1 MQKKTDIPYK
11 QELMRKAIHLC
22 SLLIPVLYIPMSKPT
37 ALKILIP
44 ITLVAVLSDVLR
56 NYIAPARNFFKTHFG
71 SMMREH
77 ELDESRFILSGATYV
92 LLAACVSLIIFPKII
107 AITAFSILIVSDLSA
122 ALIGRKF
129 GRHRF
134 FDKSL
139 EGTSAFIISAII
151 IVIIIGLNSG
161 APWTFYCAGI
171 VGAIGGGVIEAA
183 SIKLRLDDNFSIPLT
198 VGALMWALEY
208 LLKNVYHHS
217 FVHLLS

>member
-1 MQKKTDIPYK
+1 MQKKENIPYK

-22 SLLIPVLYIPMSKPT
+22 SLLIPVLYIPMSKET
-37 ALKILIP
+37 ALKLLIP
-44 ITLVAVLSDVLR
+44 ITLVALLSDVLR
-56 NYIAPARNFFKTHFG
+56 NYLAPARTFFKTYFG

-92 LLAACVSLIIFPKII
+92 LMAACVSIFIFPKII

-129 GRHRF
+129 GVHKF

-139 EGTSAFIISAII
+139 EGSSAFILSGIG
-151 IVIIIGLNSG
+151 IVLVIGINSG
-161 APWTFYCAGI
+161 APWTYYWAGV
-171 VGAIGGGVIEAA
+171 VGAIGGGLIEAA

-198 VGALMWALEY
+198 VGALMWGLEIFF
-208 LLKNVYHHS
+208 KNAYQIS
-217 FVHLLS
+217 FVNLLS